1 MQNLKKIKKILR
13 QNWPIILIVF
23 FALALRFYRLP
34 SYMTF
39 LGDEG
44 RDALVWWRML
54 HRGKLTLIGPQTSIG
69 NMYLGPL
76 FYYLMFPFFVVW
88 GTAGPSIGTAL
99 FAGATT
105 FLLWRA
111 GREWFSDKAGLVAAF
126 LYAISPVAIE
136 LSRSAWNPNIM
147 PLFAL
152 LAIWGIWQFW
162 QKKKYFWLLMEGV
175 FLSFA
180 VQSHYL
186 GLLLF
191 PTVAIF
197 WLIELVTLI
206 KSKKSLKSYWLVTL
220 GAIAIF
226 IILSVLPLIW
236 FDLRHNFINYHAF
249 YKFFSERQTT
259 VNFKIYKAIPNLW
272 PLWRMLVE
280 RLLVGKNATVGLWAS
295 GALLILIAETVWAT
309 FRRKTQKQLL
319 FQKGLW
325 LILIWLGI
333 GLMGMGLYKQH
344 IYDHYFGFLFPAIFL
359 LTAAIFDHLWVA
371 RRLIALI
378 FILFLTFFSFQNCP
392 LKYPPNNQMK
402 KTAEIAQKIIEESG
416 GKNFNLGLI
425 AKQNYDAGYRYFLE
439 RWGYPPLMIDA
450 QRISATMT
458 NQLFVI
464 CEESECNPIG
474 HPQAE
479 IANFGWAKIVQEW
492 DFPWGTKLYKLVH
505 NND

>member
-1 MQNLKKIKKILR
+1 MQNLKKIRKILGI
-13 QNWPIILIVF
+13 NWPVILMVL
-23 FALALRFYRLP
+23 LALILRLYRLP

-105 FLLWRA
+105 FLLWRV
-111 GREWFSDKAGLVAAF
+111 GREWFSDKAGLTAAF

-147 PLFAL
+147 PFFAL
-152 LAIWGIWQFW
+152 LAIWGVWQFW

-180 VQSHYL
+180 AQSHYL

-197 WLIELVTLI
+197 WLIELVILI
-206 KSKKSLKSYWLVTL
+206 KSKKSLKSYWLATL

-259 VNFKIYKAIPNLW
+259 VNFKIYKAFPNFW
-272 PLWRMLVE
+272 PLWRMLIE
-280 RLLVGKNATVGLWAS
+280 RLLAGKDSRAGLWTSLALLALTVGTIWS
-295 GALLILIAETVWAT
+295 VFRQDF
-309 FRRKTQKQLL
+309 FRRLVFRKS
-319 FQKGLW
+319 LW
-325 LILIWLGI
+325 LVLTWLAM
-333 GLMGMGLYKQH
+333 GLVGMGLYKQH
-344 IYDHYFGFLFPAIFL
+344 IYDHYFGFLFPAVFL
-359 LTAAIFDHLWVA
+359 LAAAIFDCLWHRWRA
-371 RRLIALI
+371 AALV
-378 FILFLTFFSFQNCP
+378 FLLLLTFFSLKNCP
-392 LKYPPNNQMK
+392 LRYPPGNQMK

-439 RWGYPPLMIDA
+439 KWGYPPLVIDA
-450 QRISATMT
+450 QKISATMT

-464 CEESECNPIG
+464 CEEQCNPLG

-479 IANFGWAKIVQEW
+479 IANFGWAKIEQEW
-492 DFPWGTKLYKLVH
+492 DFPWGAKLYKLVH
-505 NND
+505 SK